1 MLQGGGCL
9 LDHIAFCTHGT
20 SSAQCVIFPLLNALN
35 AELCEINVVLQ
46 ETAPERLMLTTNVK
60 SGLPRIHTSNRNLTA
75 GHLLEYVVRHH
86 RCIVSVDVDVDD
98 FQDNLPSSLLN
109 VILRKVP
116 SLESLSVC
124 NTFETEEQLRFFSCA
139 LSEAYM
145 LKDLHLKST
154 VTLDARCVC
163 FFRTLLC
170 STGRLTTLSMNNVH
184 IHPHGASSLFEG
196 LLQNSTI
203 HTLAISTCT
212 CFHGPE
218 HGSPLVALLACKL
231 TLRSLNL
238 ERCCFECRDG
248 VVAIM
253 KAVADNYCLS
263 ELSLV
268 GFCFGLAFQGLM
280 PMLLTHNDA
289 LRSLRIERSQYSYK
303 EPCKCKADLPDC
315 TDRPLRY
322 LTDECPDLDL
332 LTEGISQN
340 KRLTE
345 LTIDLS
351 SSPLPEC
358 QRFFMALR
366 ENKVLQRVTVTRMRS
381 ADAFEVCQLIRQ
393 NGVQERVHLAWP
405 ITVTAPVQAA
415 VRGLYLSSA
424 CIDCTDSQNR
434 ILQHGGLNW
443 LPVWKHTRDLSL
455 RLHCD
460 QLVSGYAHLL
470 SYLNVTTD
478 LRNLCL
484 NIEGRIADKRLR
496 QNLMMTLLGNPGV
509 RKLKIVGGLVVDRD
523 EVRDFAKAL
532 CFNDSLFDFSL
543 FRDTTQESSDV
554 VPD

>member
-1 MLQGGGCL
+1 
-9 LDHIAFCTHGT
+9 
-20 SSAQCVIFPLLNALN
+20 
-35 AELCEINVVLQ
+35 
-46 ETAPERLMLTTNVK
+46 
-60 SGLPRIHTSNRNLTA
+60 
-75 GHLLEYVVRHH
+75 
-86 RCIVSVDVDVDD
+86 
-98 FQDNLPSSLLN
+98 
-109 VILRKVP
+109 
-116 SLESLSVC
+116 
-124 NTFETEEQLRFFSCA
+124 
-139 LSEAYM
+139 
-145 LKDLHLKST
+145 
-154 VTLDARCVC
+154 
-163 FFRTLLC
+163 
-170 STGRLTTLSMNNVH
+170 
-184 IHPHGASSLFEG
+184 
-196 LLQNSTI
+196 
-203 HTLAISTCT
+203 
-212 CFHGPE
+212 
-218 HGSPLVALLACKL
+218 
-231 TLRSLNL
+231 
-238 ERCCFECRDG
+238 
-248 VVAIM
+248 
-253 KAVADNYCLS
+253 
-263 ELSLV
+263 
-268 GFCFGLAFQGLM
+268 M

-351 SSPLPEC
+351 SSSLPKC

-366 ENKVLQRVTVTRMRS
+366 ENKVLQRVTVTRLRS

-393 NGVQERVHLAWP
+393 NGVQERVHLTWP

-470 SYLNVTTD
+470 SYLNVTID

-496 QNLMMTLLGNPGV
+496 QNLMMTLLGNPGL

-554 VPD
+554 VPIESILSHMSYLVTRNRTLCFLGHDKVPNSSDFQAVHRAVRRNRALAMRAAHFVVGVDKSDYCAKALSLVRNSQQLLFDVMRLAAIGEGEAAARIQRILTRQE